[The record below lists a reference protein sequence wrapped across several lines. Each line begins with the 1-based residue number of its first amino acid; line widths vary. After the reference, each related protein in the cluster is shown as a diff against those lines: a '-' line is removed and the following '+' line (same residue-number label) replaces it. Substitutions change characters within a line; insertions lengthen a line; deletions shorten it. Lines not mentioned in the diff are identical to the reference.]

1 MKYIITE
8 SQFRKLVNEDELPN
22 SIRRRLSQ
30 FQDKIMELVST
41 TNANEFSD
49 EFEYAD
55 NIISWALMDSNF
67 EETDEI
73 MDMLKEMYGDMLFEM
88 YYDSTSVDSHNEDDD
103 FM

>member
-41 TNANEFSD
+41 TDVNEFSD

-67 EETDEI
+67 EDTDEI
-73 MDMLKEMYGDMLFEM
+73 MDLLKEMYGDMLFEI
-88 YYDSTSVDSHNEDDD
+88 YYDSVDSYNEDDD
-103 FM
+103 DLM

>member
-67 EETDEI
+67 EDTDEI
-73 MDMLKEMYGDMLFEM
+73 MDLLKEMYGNMLFEI
-88 YYDSTSVDSHNEDDD
+88 YYDSVDSYNEDDD
-103 FM
+103 DLM

>member
-41 TNANEFSD
+41 TDVNEFSD

-67 EETDEI
+67 EDTDEI
-73 MDMLKEMYGDMLFEM
+73 MDLLKEMYGDMLFEI
-88 YYDSTSVDSHNEDDD
+88 YYDSVDSHNEDDD

>member
-41 TNANEFSD
+41 TDVNEFSD

-67 EETDEI
+67 EDTDEI
-73 MDMLKEMYGDMLFEM
+73 MDLLKEMYGNMLFEI
-88 YYDSTSVDSHNEDDD
+88 YYDSVDSYNEDDD
-103 FM
+103 DLM